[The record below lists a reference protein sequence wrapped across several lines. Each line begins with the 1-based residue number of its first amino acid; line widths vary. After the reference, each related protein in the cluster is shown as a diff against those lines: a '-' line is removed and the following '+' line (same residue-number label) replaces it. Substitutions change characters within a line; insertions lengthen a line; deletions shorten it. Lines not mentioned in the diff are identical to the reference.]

1 MPFDRVC
8 LKELHIDDDRS
19 LRHIAVYHDLKALLV
34 ASDYRFYTPAGG
46 QSISWDRA
54 VFLNLTFWN
63 GADGADVLCDD
74 HIAADVVAHVA
85 WHFAVDRELTRSGSP
100 PEQRRSASALFL
112 AESIASAFDLY
123 LVGRMLVNA
132 PESDFITSQVPLMG
146 EAAAEAGLSEEEF
159 QSLLE
164 GVSREPERAFEDLRA
179 LLFDVCN
186 ELLNCRDSQQA
197 DDVLNRH
204 GDHRFASL
212 LHHFQLS
219 NWILYARA
227 YGKSVADEWVARTD
241 AELRAAADSLAW
253 LSEHWLSSEARNES
267 GAGQGLSSPLA

>member
-1 MPFDRVC
+1 MPFDRVS

-19 LRHIAVYHDLKALLV
+19 LRHIAVYHELKALLS
-34 ASDYRFYTPAGG
+34 ASDYRFLKPQAEE
-46 QSISWDRA
+46 SISWDRA

-85 WHFAVDRELTRSGSP
+85 WHFAVDRELTRAGSAAG
-100 PEQRRSASALFL
+100 QARSASALFF

-164 GVSREPERAFEDLRA
+164 DVSREPERAFEDLRA

-186 ELLNCRDSQQA
+186 ELLNCRDTQQA

-204 GDHRFASL
+204 GAHRFAPL
-212 LHHFQLS
+212 LHHFQVS

-227 YGKSVADEWVARTD
+227 YGAPVPNEWVSRTD
-241 AELRAAADSLAW
+241 AELRAAPDSLAW
-253 LSEHWLSSEARNES
+253 LVEHWLVSEVR
-267 GAGQGLSSPLA
+267 